1 MGISVNR
8 RPTRCQEKGRLA
20 ARARAWSWYSAASRR
35 LAGAGTVAAVLGV
48 AACSSAGP
56 SGPATPASG
65 SPAAVS
71 AGAPSPA
78 ASASGAASPGAASAL
93 EQQYEQVV
101 ARVLPSV
108 VQIVTGEGS
117 GSGVVF
123 DAKGDIVTNAHV
135 VGTAT
140 SLQVGLASGGK
151 PLAAA
156 VAGVFAPDDLAVIRV
171 QSGAGSLHPASFGR
185 SAAVRV
191 GEIVLAMGNPLGL
204 TGTVTDGIVSATGR
218 TVSEGQ
224 GSSAVLISAIQTSAP
239 INPGNSGGALVNLA
253 GQVIGIPTLA
263 ATDPQLGGAAVG
275 IGFAIPSDTV
285 TSIAA
290 QLISAGKVTSSG
302 RASLG
307 ITAQTV
313 ADATGQPAGVG
324 IVGVTPGGGAAG
336 AGIQPGDIITALGG
350 QPTTSLAALQS
361 VLAAH
366 KPGDRV
372 RARLSRDGAV
382 STVTV
387 TLGSLT
393 S

>member
-1 MGISVNR
+1 MGIDLDGSRV
-8 RPTRCQEKGRLA
+8 PGSKG
-20 ARARAWSWYSAASRR
+20 S
-35 LAGAGTVAAVLGV
+35 
-48 AACSSAGP
+48 GP
-56 SGPATPASG
+56 SGLARPWSPAVGRRLGAAGIALVILSAVACTSAGGSG
-65 SPAAVS
+65 SGASVS
-71 AGAPSPA
+71 PSSAA
-78 ASASGAASPGAASAL
+78 ASSAVPSSSVPSSGAASSL

-101 ARVLPSV
+101 GRVLPSV
-108 VQIVTGEGS
+108 VQISTSEGS
-117 GSGVVF
+117 GSGVVY
-123 DAKGDIVTNAHV
+123 DARGDIVTNAHV

-140 SLQVGLASGGK
+140 ALQVGLASGGK
-151 PLAAA
+151 PLAAS
-156 VAGVFAPDDLAVIRV
+156 VVGVFAPDDLAVIRV
-171 QSGAGSLHPASFGR
+171 QTGAGSLHPASFGR
-185 SAAVRV
+185 SASVRV

-224 GSSAVLISAIQTSAP
+224 GSSAVLISAIQTSAA

-263 ATDPQLGGAAVG
+263 AADPQIGGAAAG

-290 QLISAGKVTSSG
+290 QLIATGKVTSSG

-307 ITAQTV
+307 ISAQTV
-313 ADATGQPAGVG
+313 ADASGQPAGVG
-324 IVGVTPGGGAAG
+324 VVAVTPGGAAAR
-336 AGIQPGDIITALGG
+336 AGIRPSDIITALVG

-361 VLAAH
+361 VLAAR

-372 RARLSRDGAV
+372 QAQVSRDGAT

-387 TLGSLT
+387 TLGSL
-393 S
+393 SS